1 MQTSK
6 QVGVEA
12 EQLSAVTMVD
22 PFKAWGLDT
31 MIMGIKEALVRE
43 GMEDVVKGVEVIAR
57 EVDVI
62 AREAEDTVI
71 REVGDTVISQV
82 GNSTS
87 SVVEVQAMA
96 RVKEVMDSQVEAVGI
111 FWQVVIWQV
120 EFKDR
125 TTGRVVTWVL

>member
-57 EVDVI
+57 EV
-62 AREAEDTVI
+62 EDTVI
-71 REVGDTVISQV
+71 REVGDTAISKV

>member
-31 MIMGIKEALVRE
+31 MIVGIKEALVRE
-43 GMEDVVKGVEVIAR
+43 GMEDVVKGVEIIAR
-57 EVDVI
+57 EV
-62 AREAEDTVI
+62 EGTVI
-71 REVGDTVISQV
+71 REVGDTAISKV

-96 RVKEVMDSQVEAVGI
+96 KVKEVMDSQVEAVGI

>member
-31 MIMGIKEALVRE
+31 MIVGIKEALVRE
-43 GMEDVVKGVEVIAR
+43 GMEDVKGVEVIAR
-57 EVDVI
+57 EV
-62 AREAEDTVI
+62 EDTVI
-71 REVGDTVISQV
+71 REVGDTAISQV